1 MPMLGQSW
9 ARFIAQPAVSRRP
22 LSQATA
28 TPPSHVQHHLPYFV
42 RRNTRGSLPVYTDI
56 RNGGTRYLVQIRNVE
71 GQAQVLANQLKAS
84 LFEPNSP
91 AAARLGVRVHDQRH
105 IIITGGRWKVDVMA
119 WLLNKGF

>member
-1 MPMLGQSW
+1 MLVGQSW
-9 ARFIAQPAVSRRP
+9 TRCIAQPTVSP
-22 LSQATA
+22 TV
-28 TPPSHVQHHLPYFV
+28 TPPSLPYFV

-71 GQAQVLANQLKAS
+71 GQAQVLANELKTS

-119 WLLNKGF
+119 WLASKGF